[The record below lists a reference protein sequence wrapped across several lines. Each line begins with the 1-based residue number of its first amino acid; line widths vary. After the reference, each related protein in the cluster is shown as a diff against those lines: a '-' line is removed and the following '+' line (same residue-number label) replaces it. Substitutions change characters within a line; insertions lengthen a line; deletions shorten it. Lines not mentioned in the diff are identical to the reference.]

1 MCGIVGI
8 FKSDGND
15 VSADIYDGLIQV
27 QHRGQD
33 ASGICTWNN
42 SKMFMHKEL
51 GLVSEVFKKENL
63 LKLNGNIGIGHVR
76 YPTAGCDD
84 VIESQPFY
92 SANPIS
98 ISLAHNGTL
107 INSDKIK
114 SKLIKTHFCQFNTD
128 SDSEVLLN
136 LFAYEL
142 SKIRFRKISKS
153 HVFAALEHVYETI
166 SGGFAVVMIV
176 AGVGIVAFRD
186 KHGIRPL
193 VLGEKNNDY
202 MFASESSALS
212 ALGYEFMQD
221 VKPGQAVIIGENG
234 KLTKK
239 QIAKK
244 TDHSPCLF
252 EYVYFSRPDST
263 IDSISVHKSRLRMGD
278 YLGERIN
285 NEYPSLKIDVVIPI
299 PDTSRTSAMQV
310 AHKVGAK
317 YREGFMKNRYI
328 GRTFIMPGQSTR
340 KKSVALKLNP
350 IEIEFK
356 GKNVLLVDDSIVR
369 GHTSKKIIQM
379 VRECGAEKVYFASAS
394 PPVRFQNVYGIDMP
408 ATKELI
414 ANNKSISEIRKYIG
428 ADELIYQNLED
439 LKRSAHTGNPN
450 IKNFEDSVFSGNY
463 CTGDITQSYL
473 QSLENSRSD
482 STRTK

>member
-1 MCGIVGI
+1 MCGIIGI
-8 FKSDGND
+8 YKSNGKD

-33 ASGICTWNN
+33 ASGISTWNK
-42 SKMFMHKEL
+42 SKIFMHKNL
-51 GLVSEVFKKENL
+51 GLVSEVFKEEDL
-63 LKLNGNIGIGHVR
+63 VKLNGNIGIGHVR

-92 SANPIS
+92 TANPIS

-107 INSDKIK
+107 INSDDIK

-136 LFAYEL
+136 LIAYEL
-142 SKIRFRKISKS
+142 SKIKFRKINKV
-153 HVFAALEHVYETI
+153 HIFKALENVYNSV
-166 SGGFAVVMIV
+166 SGGFAVVMII

-186 KHGIRPL
+186 KNGIRPI
-193 VLGEKNNDY
+193 VVGQRKSDF
-202 MFASESSALS
+202 MFASESSALT
-212 ALGYEFMQD
+212 ALGYKYLQD
-221 VKPGQAVIIGENG
+221 VNPGQAIVVSEDGG
-234 KLTKK
+234 LSKK
-239 QIAKK
+239 QIIKNS
-244 TDHSPCLF
+244 DHSPCLF

-278 YLGERIN
+278 YLGDRILG
-285 NEYPSLKIDVVIPI
+285 EYKSLKIDVVIPI

-328 GRTFIMPGQSTR
+328 GRTFIMPGQSAR
-340 KKSVALKLNP
+340 KKSVAQKLNP

-379 VRECGAEKVYFASAS
+379 VRNCGAKKVFFASAS
-394 PPVRFQNVYGIDMP
+394 PPVKFQNVYGIDMP

-414 ANNKSISEIRKYIG
+414 AHNKSVKQIQKYIG
-428 ADELIYQNLED
+428 ADELIYQSLED
-439 LKRSAHTGNPN
+439 LTRSAHKGNTQIN
-450 IKNFEDSVFSGNY
+450 KFEDSVFSGRY
-463 CTGDITQSYL
+463 CTGDVSRKYL
-473 QSLENSRSD
+473 KSLEKSRDD
-482 STRTK
+482 SNRNG